1 MRHLYNPVF
10 SLSIFTCKLCL
21 LLILA
26 PSFSNAQAP
35 VLQNEHHNSDST
47 SLLDAVSRTNR
58 EAAVTWNALSNGSDY
73 YIYFTW
79 NGFSRHC
86 PCESSLIFQ
95 FKKNGSNIQKW
106 SGLPTSHSGTSYKHP
121 AGPGQ
126 TANYSFTA
134 AESGKETF
142 IFACA
147 AGCSASGG
155 GSTGSLSRTTS
166 SIKSPASATASDK
179 EALHYIEVKWS
190 KGTDIPDASHG
201 YKIYRDNLDN
211 LVATVNGS
219 TRSWKDMKVS
229 PNETHTYYVR
239 TYTNSWGGHESY
251 YRTTTGSTKAAT
263 TTASDGEFAN
273 RTKITWT
280 DLSSFADK
288 IELWRNDEQLESALD
303 KNTTQYDDNDGLP
316 GFKYTYKVIPLAP
329 ENSDITYKPITD
341 TGFKRPNGKIS
352 GEVKAPFGGPVAD
365 AIVCVERIED
375 VPQGDEQQKIYCDT
389 TDASGFFEI
398 PNIYYHESA
407 RFRITPTKGDH
418 GFNPSSLERTLD
430 LNTPAISSMNFVD
443 TSSFT
448 VTGSVV
454 QAFNGDNCG
463 VEGVEILVN
472 DLFKGTKTDK
482 DGNFELTIEETGEYT
497 FTPHFQEHTFDPAGQ
512 THFIQEDL
520 TNVLFLNTQKD
531 TLRGH
536 LLAGCDIYI
545 GQADIRIFSTNPSA
559 CFDTTL
565 TTREGSGYYEVIL
578 PSREYYMEIV
588 SFTPENPNIVEEEE
602 VTEFFGT
609 ETVDLTTGT
618 IEKDFIFRKP
628 PEIRVSG
635 FPAKGCAPYNVPIM
649 EQAEVY
655 SLTIEVLE
663 SFGEDSCHTDTGFVV
678 VFDAVGNDP
687 NKRDTLELQN
697 GIAYYDLIPGDP
709 NIIAPHRKN
718 FEVVANVEGQ
728 TDTYQQEVLVTGN
741 RPREKTFASVSP
753 EVPFM
758 ILRDPP
764 GDASY
769 SFLEEKTTTQLAMRF
784 LARVSGSVKA
794 WGELKAGTKFEAGLG
809 VTTETS
815 IWGSIRNS
823 MEVGA
828 SLGAQT
834 EFALEITNT
843 ASFATSGN
851 ENITGESGD
860 VFIGSAMNMIYALT
874 DVIAYDK
881 DECKVATSI
890 DIIVGADGFATTFMY
905 TEEHISHTLIPQLA
919 QLRDIYRSEG
929 SDSAKVYDN
938 QIDVWQQ
945 TLKLNRDLKKKAKFV
960 ENRSFSAGS
969 QFTSSTEVSKTTSGS
984 LEFNM
989 YIENT
994 VAQEAGLE
1002 IGGVGFSGG
1011 VETRFRMDFGA
1022 SVFGGLTTSRT
1033 TGYLFD
1039 DDDVGDF
1046 FSVDIKADEVYGT
1059 PVFDLASG
1067 RSSCPWEP
1075 GTQPREGVQLLID
1088 SRVRTDIAPEG
1099 QGVFKLSLGNTS
1111 QSDEDHIYNLVFLQE
1126 SNPDGAVLTLGGSEV
1141 QGGILTPFNIAA
1153 NGSREATITV
1163 KKGPEAYDYEDLQ
1176 FVLLSGCDDIQ
1187 IADTVSFSV
1196 YFNSACSPVSL
1207 VKPENGWTINASAN
1221 QSMKVHFEGYD
1232 LSALNLI
1239 KLQYAKVGENGWKT
1253 AQVIEKTQLGQNGT
1267 NVDWDVS
1274 QLSDGE
1280 YEIRL
1285 AVECGDENNKGIS
1298 YSQKSSGMIDRVAP
1312 QLFGLPEPADG
1323 IYEKGDVISATFNEN
1338 IDCYNFSTA
1347 NVTLKSITTGK
1358 EYPVQVGCSDKQ
1370 IIITATTTESFSNE
1384 VFEVTLSNISDQ
1396 RGNVMSE
1403 TISWKF
1409 DVQGEADFVVAEEGD
1424 TDEDGITNRTDNCLL
1439 AANGTQ
1445 SDTDGDGIGDAC
1457 DDDIDG
1463 DGIANSEDNCP
1474 SFVNPDQADSD
1485 GDGIGDVCEEKGDGD
1500 GDGIPNDEDNCPSTS
1515 NSNQLDTDT
1524 DGIGDICDDDIDGDG
1539 ILNSEDN
1546 CPLTPNP
1553 QQKDEDNDGIGD
1565 ACDTNDDAD
1574 DDGDEILNEAD
1585 NCPQTANADQADSDS
1600 DGIGDVCDDDRD
1612 GDGVP
1617 NDTDNCPET
1626 PNANQADEDG
1636 NGIGD
1641 VCDEDNITGIEE
1653 EIQKLALKVYPNPA
1667 SKQASV
1673 DFTLDAAT
1681 QIIIG
1686 IYQLTGQHIKLI
1698 THTDL
1703 QAGNHHISIDTK
1715 ELSDG
1720 IYLLYIQ
1727 TDTSAF
1733 SQRLIIRH

>member
-1 MRHLYNPVF
+1 MRNFYP
-10 SLSIFTCKLCL
+10 IAICPPIYACKLFFIIALCL
-21 LLILA
+21 PLHLLAQSIEEPASGHVHRDVEENQITPLA
-26 PSFSNAQAP
+26 TKYS
-35 VLQNEHHNSDST
+35 
-47 SLLDAVSRTNR
+47 VS
-58 EAAVTWNALSNGSDY
+58 WNALSNGSDY
-73 YIYFTW
+73 YIYFSYS
-79 NGFSRHC
+79 GFEHVCDCSNSRT
-86 PCESSLIFQ
+86 IY
-95 FKKNGSNIQKW
+95 FKKNGSTARTIKGAVLKT
-106 SGLPTSHSGTSYKHP
+106 SGNGY
-121 AGPGQ
+121 AVAVGPSV
-126 TANYSFTA
+126 TANYSWTA
-134 AESGKETF
+134 ASTGKNDFVFNCAADCSGSGK
-142 IFACA
+142 
-147 AGCSASGG
+147 
-155 GSTGSLSRTTS
+155 STGTAPTRSTN

-179 EALHYIEVKWS
+179 EALHYIEVKWD
-190 KGTDIPDASHG
+190 KGTHIPDGSHG

-211 LVATVNGS
+211 LVATVSGS
-219 TRSWKDMKVS
+219 TRSWKDVNVS

-251 YRTTTGSTKAAT
+251 QRTAVGSTKEAT
-263 TTASDGEFAN
+263 TTASDGEFSN

-280 DLSSFADK
+280 DLSDFADK

-303 KNTTQYDDNDGLP
+303 KNTTQYDDNDGIP
-316 GFKYTYKVIPLAP
+316 GFKYTYKVIPIAP
-329 ENSDITYKPITD
+329 ENSDVTYQPIGD
-341 TGFKRPNGKIS
+341 TGYKKSNGKIS

-365 AIVCVERIED
+365 AIVCAERIDD
-375 VPQGDEQQKIYCDT
+375 VPQHGEQQKVYCDT
-389 TDASGFFEI
+389 TDESGFFEI
-398 PNIYYHESA
+398 REIYYHESA
-407 RFRITPTKGDH
+407 RFKITPSKDDH
-418 GFNPSSLERTLD
+418 GFNPANLERTLD
-430 LNTPAISSMNFVD
+430 LNTPAFSSLNFVD

-448 VTGSVV
+448 VTGRIV
-454 QAFNGDNCG
+454 QAFAGDTCG
-463 VEGVEILVN
+463 VQGVEMLVD
-472 DLFKGTKTDK
+472 DLFKGTTTDK
-482 DGNFELTIEETGEYT
+482 DGNFELTIDETGEYT
-497 FTPHFQEHTFDPAGQ
+497 FTPQFQEHGFDPASQ
-512 THFIQEDL
+512 TFFIEEDL
-520 TNVLFLNTQKD
+520 ENVLFVNTQKD
-531 TLRGH
+531 TLKGN
-536 LLAGCDIYI
+536 LLAGCNIYI

-559 CFDTTL
+559 CFDTTI
-565 TTREGSGYYEVIL
+565 TTLEGSGYYEVVL

-588 SFTPENPNIVEEEE
+588 SFTPENPGIVEAEE

-609 ETVDLTTGT
+609 ETIDLTDGT
-618 IEKDFIFRKP
+618 VEKDFIFRKP

-635 FPAKGCAPYNVPIM
+635 FPAKGCAPYDVPIM

-655 SLTIEVLE
+655 NLTIEVLE

-784 LARVSGSVKA
+784 FARVSGSVRT

-843 ASFATSGN
+843 ESFATSGN
-851 ENITGESGD
+851 QNITGESGD

-874 DVIAYDK
+874 DVIDYDK
-881 DECKVATSI
+881 DECKVAKSI
-890 DIIVGADGFATTFMY
+890 DIIVGTDGFATTFMY
-905 TEEHISHTLIPQLA
+905 TEEHINHTLIPQLA
-919 QLRDIYRSEG
+919 QLRDLYRKDG
-929 SDSAKVYDN
+929 SDSAKIYDN

-945 TLKLNRDLKKKAKFV
+945 TLKLNRDLKKKATLV

-969 QFTSSTEVSKTTSGS
+969 QFMSSTEVSKTASGS

-994 VAQEAGLE
+994 IASEAGLE

-1011 VETRFRMDFGA
+1011 VETRFRMDFG
-1022 SVFGGLTTSRT
+1022 SSIFGGLTSSRT
-1033 TGYLFD
+1033 TGYVFD

-1088 SRVRTDIAPEG
+1088 SRVRTEIEPDG
-1099 QGVFKLSLGNTS
+1099 QAVFKLGLGNTS
-1111 QSDEDHIYNLVFLQE
+1111 QSDEDQIYNLVFLQE

-1141 QGGILTPFNIAA
+1141 QGGILTPFNVAA

-1176 FVLLSGCDDIQ
+1176 FVLLSSCDDIQ

-1207 VKPENGWTINASAN
+1207 VKPEAGWTMNATDN
-1221 QSMKVHFEGYD
+1221 QVMKVRFEGYD
-1232 LSALNLI
+1232 LSALNKI
-1239 KLQYAKVGENGWKT
+1239 KLQYAKVGENSWKT
-1253 AQVIEKTQLGQNGT
+1253 SQVIEKDQLGQNET
-1267 NVDWDVS
+1267 TVDWDVS
-1274 QLSDGE
+1274 QLDDGE

-1285 AVECGDENNKGIS
+1285 AVECGDENNKGIG
-1298 YSQKSSGMIDRVAP
+1298 YSQKSKGMIDRKAP
-1312 QLFGLPEPADG
+1312 ELFGLPEPADG
-1323 IYEKGDVISATFNEN
+1323 VYEKGDVISATFNEN
-1338 IDCYNFSTA
+1338 INCYIFSA
-1347 NVTLKSITTGK
+1347 ENVTLRSITTGK
-1358 EYPVQVGCSDKQ
+1358 EYEVQVGCSDKQ
-1370 IIITATTTESFSNE
+1370 IIIMPNTTESFSNQA
-1384 VFEVTLSNISDQ
+1384 FEVILSDISDQ
-1396 RGNVMSE
+1396 KGNVIGDS
-1403 TISWKF
+1403 ISWKF
-1409 DVQGEADFVVAEEGD
+1409 DVQGETDFAVPEEGD
-1424 TDEDGITNRTDNCLL
+1424 TDDDGIANRTDNCLL

-1445 SDTDGDGIGDAC
+1445 TDTDGDGIGDAC

-1463 DGIANSEDNCP
+1463 DGVVNSEDNCP
-1474 SFVNPDQADSD
+1474 SFANPDQADED
-1485 GDGIGDVCEEKGDGD
+1485 GDGIGDVCEEEGDGD
-1500 GDGIPNDEDNCPSTS
+1500 GDGIPNDADNCPSTP
-1515 NSNQLDTDT
+1515 NSSQLDTDK

-1539 ILNSEDN
+1539 IVNEKDN

-1574 DDGDEILNEAD
+1574 DDGDGILNGVD
-1585 NCPQTANADQADSDS
+1585 NCPQTANADQADSDN
-1600 DGIGDVCDDDRD
+1600 DGIGDVCDDDKD

-1617 NDTDNCPET
+1617 NDTDNCPEKA
-1626 PNANQADEDG
+1626 NADQADKDE

-1641 VCDEDNITGIEE
+1641 VCDEDGITAVEDEIE
-1653 EIQKLALKVYPNPA
+1653 KLALRVYPNPA
-1667 SKQASV
+1667 RGKVSV
-1673 DFTLDAAT
+1673 SFTLEAGS
-1681 QIIIG
+1681 QVIISV
-1686 IYQLTGQHIKLI
+1686 YHLTGQHTKSVANTNLHAGSHQISFA
-1698 THTDL
+1698 TNDL
-1703 QAGNHHISIDTK
+1703 A
-1715 ELSDG
+1715 DG
-1720 IYLLYIQ
+1720 VYLLYIQ
-1727 TDTSAF
+1727 TDTGVISR
-1733 SQRLIIRH
+1733 RLVIRH